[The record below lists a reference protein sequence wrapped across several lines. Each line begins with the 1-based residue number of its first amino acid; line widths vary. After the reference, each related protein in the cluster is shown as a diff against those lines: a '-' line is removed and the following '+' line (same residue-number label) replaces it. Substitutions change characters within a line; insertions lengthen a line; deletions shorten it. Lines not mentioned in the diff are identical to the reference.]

1 MTRFAS
7 QTLAALAAVTI
18 ALTSL
23 SAVTSVPAQPQFVA
37 VAAPVLA

>member
-7 QTLAALAAVTI
+7 HILAGVAAIAI

-23 SAVTSVPAQPQFVA
+23 SAVTGVPAQPQIVA
-37 VAAPVLA
+37 LAAPVLA

>member
-1 MTRFAS
+1 MTRMFNNS
-7 QTLAALAAVTI
+7 LAAVAAIVI

-23 SAVTSVPAQPQFVA
+23 SAVTAVPVQQGAA